1 MKYTSSSREIKDY
14 LCFYLGKILDWQFA
28 VFEKDLIF
36 GIISFADS
44 LFYYMRSG

>member
-28 VFEKDLIF
+28 DFENDSIL
-36 GIISFADS
+36 GSFN
-44 LFYYMRSG
+44 FTI